1 MSSRE
6 PPPLR
11 LSLPELLELVKREV
25 GLELRVCM
33 PARVLEYVP
42 ADPAAPRPT
51 PPRAWVR
58 CDLYSV
64 LAGDQDE
71 AEGSDVYV
79 PPETPGTQGDI
90 LREYAGGKFLVPV
103 HFPGNWGGWSRGE
116 LLPGELGKL
125 VFADRSLDT
134 WQVDGGVG
142 DPVDPAFPDLHG
154 YNLCDAFFE
163 PGVRSGRAMS
173 ASVPGTSQVPEGASA
188 WGLADGS
195 AGLTVRHPTGDPTTQ
210 RDLALVTTGQLAR
223 VDAAGTVVAGDPAT
237 AKAVALAEAI
247 VEIFEAL
254 AADVT
259 AWAPPD
265 APAIDNGAALKAAAL
280 LPTGF
285 VGRINALKS
294 LIASTKLLA
303 DP

>member
-1 MSSRE
+1 
-6 PPPLR
+6 
-11 LSLPELLELVKREV
+11 
-25 GLELRVCM
+25 M

-142 DPVDPAFPDLHG
+142 QRRLQLG
-154 YNLCDAFFE
+154 
-163 PGVRSGRAMS
+163 GVRVVLGLGVQQLVRQFLEPLEAQIGAAHHQERRDRPRRKGADQQRGRH
-173 ASVPGTSQVPEGASA
+173 QD
-188 WGLADGS
+188 GLVD
-195 AGLTVRHPTGDPTTQ
+195 Q
-210 RDLALVTTGQLAR
+210 RALGHRPHHRQFAVG
-223 VDAAGTVVAGDPAT
+223 VDAADLLRVQGEVVAQHPGGLLGGDLGHHRNVVEQGRDVVEQGEETGGHGDQAMAAAGNLRIRPLFLRAASAATRAGWTPRPRPAPRGWPPVPAPACGRTAT
-237 AKAVALAEAI
+237 A
-247 VEIFEAL
+247 
-254 AADVT
+254 
-259 AWAPPD
+259 
-265 APAIDNGAALKAAAL
+265 G
-280 LPTGF
+280 
-285 VGRINALKS
+285 
-294 LIASTKLLA
+294 
-303 DP
+303 